1 MLNLNELDKN
11 ALSDEELV
19 DVTGGKNDKNINKN
33 GNNQVTKMKCKFC
46 GFPVTF
52 AGNFEDKT
60 FECKKCH
67 RKNALEAV
75 KD

>member
-1 MLNLNELDKN
+1 MMNMNDFDKN
-11 ALSDEELV
+11 ALSDAELE
-19 DVTGGKNDKNINKN
+19 DVTGGKGINKF
-33 GNNQVTKMKCKFC
+33 GNNPTTKMKCKFC